1 MERLKKWMTLAALPG
16 WGAIRVKKMVASL
29 GSLDLAWERVARTT
43 AGFDQAIRHVE
54 EILACADERGDWSM
68 SWEDPRYP
76 STWRSIADAPV
87 VLHGRGRKDVGQLGP
102 FAAVVGTRK
111 CCEEAANVA
120 FRISRMLT
128 NRGWAIA
135 SGLARGVDAAAHRGA
150 LYENGTTVAC
160 LGHGLDRIYPIAHEK
175 LAHSMI
181 QGGGALLSEYLPGS
195 LSAPW
200 QFASRNRLVVGLSEA
215 LVLIQSPRKGG
226 AMVSA
231 SCAIDSGRDMWVYR
245 PKTWGRRW
253 EGNQNLIEA
262 FPDTAWSD
270 PEELM
275 ERMGLALSMRSRS
288 TQEEMQ
294 VAPTLKPLWLSLVG
308 TSGKLLDQLVL
319 EHNLTREQT
328 RKRLFLLELSG
339 KVQRLPGGWYV
350 PLVSTWGDVC

>member
-1 MERLKKWMTLAALPG
+1 MTLAALPG
-16 WGAIRVKKMVASL
+16 WGTVRVKKAVSSL
-29 GSLDLAWERVARTT
+29 GSLDVAWERA
-43 AGFDQAIRHVE
+43 AHSIGGFDQAARHVE
-54 EILACADERGDWSM
+54 EALSRTRERGDWSM
-68 SWEDPRYP
+68 SWEDPHYP
-76 STWRSIADAPV
+76 AAWRAIADAPV
-87 VLHGRGRKDVGQLGP
+87 VLHGRGRKDVAQAGP
-102 FAAVVGTRK
+102 FAAIVGTRK
-111 CCEEAANVA
+111 CCEEAAKVA

-128 NRGWAIA
+128 NQGWAIA

-160 LGHGLDRIYPIAHEK
+160 LGHGLDRIYPKAHEK
-175 LAHSMI
+175 LAHSMV

-200 QFASRNRLVVGLSEA
+200 QFASRNRLVVGMSEA

-231 SCAIDSGRDMWVYR
+231 SCAIDSGCDLWVYR
-245 PKTWGRRW
+245 PKRWGKRW

-262 FPDTAWSD
+262 FPDAAWSD

-275 ERMGLALSMRSRS
+275 ERMGLALSLRSRS
-288 TQEEMQ
+288 VQEEMQ
-294 VAPTLKPLWLSLVG
+294 VPPTLRLLWLSLVG
-308 TSGKLLDQLVL
+308 TSGKLLDQLML
-319 EHNLTREQT
+319 EHHLTHEQA

-350 PLVSTWGDVC
+350 PLVSTWGDV

>member
-16 WGAIRVKKMVASL
+16 WGAIRVKKTVASL
-29 GSLDLAWERVARTT
+29 GSLESAWNRAAITVD
-43 AGFDQAIRHVE
+43 GFDQTMRRVE
-54 EILACADERGDWSM
+54 QAVACANDRGDWSI

-76 STWRSIADAPV
+76 SAWRSLADAPV
-87 VLHGRGRKDVGQLGP
+87 VLHGRGRKDVGQVGP

-120 FRISRMLT
+120 FKISRMLT
-128 NRGWAIA
+128 DQGWAIA
-135 SGLARGVDAAAHRGA
+135 SGLARGIDAAAHRGA

-200 QFASRNRLVVGLSEA
+200 QFASRNRLVVGMSEA
-215 LVLIQSPRKGG
+215 LVLVQSPRKGG

-231 SCAIDSGRDMWVYR
+231 SCAIESGCDLWVYR

-262 FPDTAWSD
+262 FPDAAWSD

-275 ERMGLALSMRSRS
+275 ERMGLALSIRSRS

-294 VAPTLKPLWLSLVG
+294 VPFVLRPLWLSLIG
-308 TSGKLLDQLVL
+308 TSGKLLDQLML

-339 KVQRLPGGWYV
+339 KVQRLPRGWYV
-350 PLVSTWGDVC
+350 PLVSTWGDVF